1 MRKNLLDNKVAEE
14 IITRANALKE
24 TDRPQWGTMTA
35 TEMLHHC
42 NRVLNAT
49 MLGEASDKKRT
60 FKQFILKFIFVKIM
74 PRFPKG
80 AKAPGRFDLKKNPAS
95 VIDFEKEKSEFV
107 EMIRQFARNEKE
119 FNVHHPIFGNLS
131 NKEWGLFTWM
141 HMDHHLR
148 QFGV

>member
-1 MRKNLLDNKVAEE
+1 MKKNILDKAVAEDL
-14 IITRANALKE
+14 ILRANNLKE
-24 TDRPQWGTMTA
+24 GDLPQWGTMTA

-60 FKQFILKFIFVKIM
+60 AKQFVLKFLFVKVM

-80 AKAPGRFDLKKNPAS
+80 AKAPGRFDLKKNPATN
-95 VIDFEKEKSEFV
+95 DNFEKEKHEFL
-107 EMIRQFARNEKE
+107 EMIEKFQRNEKE
-119 FNVHHPIFGNLS
+119 FNAHHPIFGNLT
-131 NKEWGLFTWM
+131 NKEWGIFTWM